1 MSAPS
6 SKASP
11 RSGRGSGESALDF
24 DGAEGL
30 LRAWRSGIRPDPDLT
45 VSQWADRHRRLG
57 SRASAE
63 PGQYRTA
70 RTPYMREIMDR
81 LSPGDPA
88 QRVVFMKAAQVGAPL
103 ALDTAVPTPFGWT
116 TMGEIAEGDLLYDE
130 SGRICR
136 VTGLSPVLEDRAC
149 FEVVFDD
156 GERIVADGK
165 HRWPVWDFTNDRP
178 VARTL
183 TTEQMAGR
191 VTIGAAGKRRRYAID
206 CCGAVDMPEQ
216 DLILHPYVLGLW
228 LGDGSSIMNHVSV
241 HEDDAE
247 IVEHLRDCGV
257 EAEFRL
263 PTWRKGRIANVVID
277 PTFRTRRADG
287 GSVSECFRSRFVTR
301 LRQLD
306 VLDNKHVPLPYMRA
320 SRAQR
325 LELVR
330 GLMDSD
336 GTITPD
342 GKRCE
347 FSNADRG
354 LVDAMVELLRSLGYK
369 PAVYRMASRRKV
381 FGTDGRATRSAEY
394 WRVSWTAYAEEPM
407 FRLSRKR
414 ARMRSIENGR
424 PGRSRRRR
432 IVAIRSVPSVPVR
445 CIEVDAPSHLFLCG
459 KGWIPTHNTEAGNNW
474 IGFVIHQAPGPM
486 LAVQPT
492 VELAKRNSRQRI
504 DPLIDESPELRERVK
519 PARSRDAGNTMLS
532 KEFAG
537 GILIMTGANSAV
549 GLRSTPARYIFL
561 DEVDAYPASAD
572 EEGDPVTLAEA
583 RSLTF
588 AHRRKVFLV
597 STPTIRGLSRIERE
611 FEASD
616 QRRYFVP
623 CPHCDAM
630 QWLKF
635 DRLRWE
641 KGRPETAEYHCEGC
655 ERTIAEHHKT
665 QMLER
670 GEWRATTT
678 AADPTTVGYHLSAL
692 YSPVGWLSWQRI
704 ARAHEAA
711 RGSDEAMRAFRNTI
725 LGETWMETG
734 EAPDWQRLADR
745 REAWSPGTVPER
757 GLFLT
762 AGADVQK
769 DRIEVDVW
777 AWGRG
782 LESWLVDHLVLE
794 GGPGDPA
801 CWQQLTELL
810 GRTWVHA
817 GGQHLT
823 IARLAIDTGYETSA
837 VYAWSR
843 QVGFAQVA
851 PVKGVEGFTRT
862 SPVTGPTYVDATIA
876 GKRLRRGARL
886 WTVATSTFKA
896 ETYRFLRQDR
906 PTREEQAAGALC
918 PPGTI
923 HLPDW
928 ADGEWLKQLTA
939 EQLVTVKGKR
949 GFTRLEWQ
957 KLRER
962 NEALD
967 TRVYARAAA
976 WILGADRWPEARWAD
991 LEAQLGVANPDGPE
1005 AGAATAPS
1013 VPTRPMPRRRTV
1025 RSSYMR

>member
-1 MSAPS
+1 
-6 SKASP
+6 
-11 RSGRGSGESALDF
+11 
-24 DGAEGL
+24 
-30 LRAWRSGIRPDPDLT
+30 
-45 VSQWADRHRRLG
+45 
-57 SRASAE
+57 
-63 PGQYRTA
+63 
-70 RTPYMREIMDR
+70 
-81 LSPGDPA
+81 
-88 QRVVFMKAAQVGAPL
+88 
-103 ALDTAVPTPFGWT
+103 
-116 TMGEIAEGDLLYDE
+116 
-130 SGRICR
+130 
-136 VTGLSPVLEDRAC
+136 
-149 FEVVFDD
+149 
-156 GERIVADGK
+156 
-165 HRWPVWDFTNDRP
+165 
-178 VARTL
+178 
-183 TTEQMAGR
+183 
-191 VTIGAAGKRRRYAID
+191 
-206 CCGAVDMPEQ
+206 
-216 DLILHPYVLGLW
+216 
-228 LGDGSSIMNHVSV
+228 
-241 HEDDAE
+241 
-247 IVEHLRDCGV
+247 
-257 EAEFRL
+257 
-263 PTWRKGRIANVVID
+263 
-277 PTFRTRRADG
+277 
-287 GSVSECFRSRFVTR
+287 
-301 LRQLD
+301 
-306 VLDNKHVPLPYMRA
+306 MRA
-320 SRAQR
+320 SRRQR

-354 LVDAMVELLRSLGYK
+354 LVDAMVELLRGLGYK
-369 PAVYRMASRRKV
+369 PAIYRMGSRRKV
-381 FGTDGRATRSAEY
+381 FGTDGNATISAEY

-414 ARMRSIENGR
+414 ARMRSIETGR
-424 PGRSRRRR
+424 PWRSRRRR
-432 IVAIRSVPSVPVR
+432 IVAIRPAPSVPVR
-445 CIEVDAPSHLFLCG
+445 CIEVDSPSHLFLCG

-583 RSLTF
+583 RSLIF
-588 AHRRKVFLV
+588 AHRRKVLLV

-623 CPHCDAM
+623 CPHCGAM
-630 QWLKF
+630 QWLTF
-635 DRLRWE
+635 ERLRWE

-655 ERTIAEHHKT
+655 EAPIAEHHKT
-665 QMLER
+665 AMLEG
-670 GEWRATTT
+670 GEWRATAT

-692 YSPVGWLSWQRI
+692 YSPIGWLSWARI

-725 LGETWMETG
+725 LGETWVETG
-734 EAPDWQRLADR
+734 EAPDWQRLYDR
-745 REAWSPGTVPER
+745 RERWTSGTVPAG

-782 LESWLVDHLVLE
+782 LESWLVDHVVIE

-801 CWQQLTELL
+801 CWQKLTDLL
-810 GRTWVHA
+810 GRTWAHA
-817 GGQHLT
+817 SGQPMAL
-823 IARLAIDTGYETSA
+823 ARLAIDTGYETSA
-837 VYAWSR
+837 VYGWAR
-843 QVGFAQVA
+843 QVGFSQVA

-862 SPVTGPTYVDATIA
+862 SPVTGPTYVDATVA

-896 ETYRFLRQDR
+896 ETYRFPRQER
-906 PTREEQAAGALC
+906 PTAEEIAAAASKC

-923 HLPDW
+923 HLPAW

-939 EQLVTVKGKR
+939 EQLVTVKTRR
-949 GFTRLEWQ
+949 GFARLEWQ

-967 TRVYARAAA
+967 CRVYARAAA
-976 WILGADRWPEARWAD
+976 WIAGADRWPEARWAD
-991 LEAQLGVANPDGPE
+991 LEAQLGVAKQDGQE
-1005 AGAATAPS
+1005 AGAATVPS
-1013 VPTRPMPRRRTV
+1013 VPTRAMPRRRTV
-1025 RSSYMR
+1025 HSSYMR